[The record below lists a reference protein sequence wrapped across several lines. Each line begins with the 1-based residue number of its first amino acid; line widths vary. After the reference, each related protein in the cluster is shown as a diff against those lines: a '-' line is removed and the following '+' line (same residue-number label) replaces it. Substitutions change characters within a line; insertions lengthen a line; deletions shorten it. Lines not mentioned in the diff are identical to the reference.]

1 MRDSIATALA
11 VTGCRAPTLPM
22 PVLAQRT
29 RRAAALR
36 AGGIGERYL
45 SRALRALLAVA
56 LLLSLSGC
64 GTTRWSD
71 TARTATEQLL
81 ISNAIDRAVSEL
93 DFSVLGGRDV
103 YFDPMYLRGTTDE
116 NYLVSSLRQH
126 LLASGVVLREART
139 EADFVVEARS
149 GGVGTD
155 RSDLLFGVPS
165 VAVPSVPGMPV
176 PMPST
181 IPEIPFAKS
190 TNQRAVAKIAV
201 FAYNRKTGRP
211 VLQSGV
217 VPVTSTARN
226 SWFFGAGP
234 FQRGTV
240 YEGTNFAGD
249 QVSVPIIGGRRQNR
263 DANNEEPIAT
273 GTVYRDGF
281 EVADDPQAAGA
292 SGSAPPLV
300 ASTPTAANSA
310 AALPP
315 VRSQP
320 PASAAPAG
328 ASPSASPVSLPPTA
342 TPSAAPPP
350 PAPASPPP
358 LPAGPTGVSGATS
371 FGTGAQSTQSN
382 GQWLVDLW
390 HLRETGGAN

>member
-1 MRDSIATALA
+1 VFAF
-11 VTGCRAPTLPM
+11 
-22 PVLAQRT
+22 
-29 RRAAALR
+29 
-36 AGGIGERYL
+36 
-45 SRALRALLAVA
+45 RALLALA
-56 LLLSLSGC
+56 LLFSFTGC

-93 DFSVLGGRDV
+93 DFAVLGGRDV
-103 YFDPMYLRGTTDE
+103 YFDPSYLRGTTDE

-240 YEGTNFAGD
+240 YEGTNFAGN
-249 QVSVPIIGGRRQNR
+249 QVGVPIIGSRRQNR
-263 DANNEEPIAT
+263 DASDEAPIAT

-281 EVADDPQAAGA
+281 EEVEDAQPG
-292 SGSAPPLV
+292 SGGGSAVPLV
-300 ASTPTAANSA
+300 AATPIAANSA

-315 VRSQP
+315 QP
-320 PASAAPAG
+320 ARPPVSATPAASTPAPAP
-328 ASPSASPVSLPPTA
+328 ALPPT
-342 TPSAAPPP
+342 
-350 PAPASPPP
+350 PPP
-358 LPAGPTGVSGATS
+358 LPAGPSGTSGMAPIGGVS
-371 FGTGAQSTQSN
+371 TGSSAQLNSAN
-382 GQWLVDLW
+382 AQWMVDLW
-390 HLRETGGAN
+390 RIREANGAGGGAN

>member
-1 MRDSIATALA
+1 MLQ
-11 VTGCRAPTLPM
+11 
-22 PVLAQRT
+22 VLF
-29 RRAAALR
+29 AAAT
-36 AGGIGERYL
+36 
-45 SRALRALLAVA
+45 VW
-56 LLLSLSGC
+56 SLTGC

-93 DFSVLGGRDV
+93 DFEVLRGHDV
-103 YFDPMYLRGTTDE
+103 FFDPSYLRGATDE

-126 LLASGVVLREART
+126 LLASGVVLRELRT

-149 GGVGTD
+149 GGIGTD

-181 IPEIPFAKS
+181 IPEIPFAKT

-201 FAYNRKTGRP
+201 FAYNRNTGRP
-211 VLQSGV
+211 VLQSGI

-240 YEGTNFAGD
+240 YEGTKFAGD
-249 QVSVPIIGGRRQNR
+249 QVSVPIIGGRQQKR
-263 DANNEEPIAT
+263 DAGAQSPVNT

-281 EVADDPQAAGA
+281 DGMEATAVETAA
-292 SGSAPPLV
+292 APPSS
-300 ASTPTAANSA
+300 STSSPLPGAISATAANA
-310 AALPP
+310 AASLALGQQPRAAASPSSPATTQSPSGAPSSPLSPPVGPVALPP
-315 VRSQP
+315 TN
-320 PASAAPAG
+320 G
-328 ASPSASPVSLPPTA
+328 VSPPT
-342 TPSAAPPP
+342 PSVPSGTTSTGPISGTSSGMSTTSAP
-350 PAPASPPP
+350 
-358 LPAGPTGVSGATS
+358 V
-371 FGTGAQSTQSN
+371 N
-382 GQWLVDLW
+382 GKWLVDLW
-390 HLRETGGAN
+390 QLREANAAK

>member
-1 MRDSIATALA
+1 LRDSIATALA
-11 VTGCRAPTLPM
+11 VTNCRAPTLHTL
-22 PVLAQRT
+22 VLAPRT
-29 RRAAALR
+29 RHAAALR
-36 AGGIGERYL
+36 ARRVGDQHL
-45 SRALRALLAVA
+45 SPALRALLALA
-56 LLLSLSGC
+56 LILWLPGC

-93 DFSVLGGRDV
+93 DFAVLGGRDV
-103 YFDPMYLRGTTDE
+103 YFDPAYLRGTTDE

-126 LLASGVVLREART
+126 LLASGAVLREART

-240 YEGTNFAGD
+240 YEGTKFAGD

-263 DANNEEPIAT
+263 DASDEEPIAT

-281 EVADDPQAAGA
+281 EEADDAQPGSAAG
-292 SGSAPPLV
+292 SSPPLV
-300 ASTPTAANSA
+300 AATPTAANAA

-315 VRSQP
+315 QKPRP
-320 PASAAPAG
+320 AASATPTG
-328 ASPSASPVSLPPTA
+328 ATPSAASPVSLPPTA
-342 TPSAAPPP
+342 PPNPAPPNPPP
-350 PAPASPPP
+350 PAPAP
-358 LPAGPTGVSGATS
+358 PAGPTGVSGTTS
-371 FGTGAQSTQSN
+371 FGSSAQSTHSN

>member
-190 TNQRAVAKIAV
+190 TNQRAGATIAV

-226 SWFFGAGP
+226 SWVFGAGP

-249 QVSVPIIGGRRQNR
+249 QMGVPIIGGRRQNR

-281 EVADDPQAAGA
+281 EVADDVQPGGAAGSA
-292 SGSAPPLV
+292 SPLV
-300 ASTPTAANSA
+300 AAIPTAANAA

-315 VRSQP
+315 QKPRPSGG
-320 PASAAPAG
+320 AAPTG
-328 ASPSASPVSLPPTA
+328 PTPSAASPVSLPPTG
-342 TPSAAPPP
+342 PPNPVP
-350 PAPASPPP
+350 PAPAPLSQPPA
-358 LPAGPTGVSGATS
+358 AGPTGVSGTTS
-371 FGTGAQSTQSN
+371 FGTGAQATQSN

>member
-1 MRDSIATALA
+1 ML
-11 VTGCRAPTLPM
+11 G
-22 PVLAQRT
+22 
-29 RRAAALR
+29 
-36 AGGIGERYL
+36 
-45 SRALRALLAVA
+45 LLT
-56 LLLSLSGC
+56 GC

-93 DFSVLGGRDV
+93 DFEVLSGRDV
-103 YFDPMYLRGTTDE
+103 YFDPSYLRGTTDE

-126 LLASGVVLREART
+126 LLASGVVLREDRT

-217 VPVTSTARN
+217 EPVTSTAKN

-240 YEGTNFAGD
+240 YEGTKFAGD
-249 QVSVPIIGGRRQNR
+249 QVSVPIIGSRRQNR
-263 DANNEEPIAT
+263 DAGDEAPITT
-273 GTVYRDGF
+273 GAVYRDGF
-281 EVADDPQAAGA
+281 EEEQPA
-292 SGSAPPLV
+292 SAPEISPPPTTLASEQTGPPLI
-300 ASTPTAANSA
+300 ASSTAANAAASLTEIQQPGPTNAAPPSPPSA
-310 AALPP
+310 AGGATGVSPTAPIAPP
-315 VRSQP
+315 T
-320 PASAAPAG
+320 
-328 ASPSASPVSLPPTA
+328 SLPPTSPA
-342 TPSAAPPP
+342 N
-350 PAPASPPP
+350 PAPA
-358 LPAGPTGVSGATS
+358 AGPSGMAPISGTPLSSSGAS
-371 FGTGAQSTQSN
+371 SPAN
-382 GQWLVDLW
+382 GQWLVDW
-390 HLRETGGAN
+390 WQIHEAGSGN

>member
-1 MRDSIATALA
+1 
-11 VTGCRAPTLPM
+11 
-22 PVLAQRT
+22 
-29 RRAAALR
+29 LR
-36 AGGIGERYL
+36 AGSARDSNL
-45 SRALRALLAVA
+45 TRALRALLALA
-56 LLLSLSGC
+56 LLISLAGC

-93 DFSVLGGRDV
+93 DFAVLGGRDV
-103 YFDPMYLRGTTDE
+103 YFDPSYLRGTTDE

-240 YEGTNFAGD
+240 YEGTKFAGD
-249 QVSVPIIGGRRQNR
+249 QVSVPIIGGRHQFR
-263 DANNEEPIAT
+263 DTHEEEPIAT

-281 EVADDPQAAGA
+281 EESSDAQPGGAG
-292 SGSAPPLV
+292 GSAPPLV
-300 ASTPTAANSA
+300 AATPTAANSA

-371 FGTGAQSTQSN
+371 FGTVAPSTQSN

>member
-1 MRDSIATALA
+1 MIATALA
-11 VTGCRAPTLPM
+11 VIGCRAPTWHTR
-22 PVLAQRT
+22 VLGLRT
-29 RRAAALR
+29 RAVSVLR
-36 AGGIGERYL
+36 AWQFDQRRL
-45 SRALRALLAVA
+45 SPTLRALLALA
-56 LLLSLSGC
+56 LLFVLTGC

-93 DFSVLGGRDV
+93 DFAVLGGRDV

-139 EADFVVEARS
+139 EAEFVVEARS

-240 YEGTNFAGD
+240 YEGTKFAGD
-249 QVSVPIIGGRRQNR
+249 QMGVPIIGSRRQNR
-263 DANNEEPIAT
+263 DADEEEPITT

-281 EVADDPQAAGA
+281 EAADEGLAAGA
-292 SGSAPPLV
+292 AGSGPPLV

-315 VRSQP
+315 VKPQT
-320 PASAAPAG
+320 PASATPV
-328 ASPSASPVSLPPTA
+328 SASPVSLPPTA
-342 TPSAAPPP
+342 TPAPGPAPPAPPP
-350 PAPASPPP
+350 AGPP
-358 LPAGPTGVSGATS
+358 PAGPSGVSGTTS
-371 FGTGAQSTQSN
+371 FGSSAKSTQSN
-382 GQWLVDLW
+382 GQWLVELW
-390 HLRETGGAN
+390 HLRETGRAN